1 MDIPEIPCAP
11 RFATGTPLFEGRWI
25 CNAFGRYYLPVS
37 ISPSGEHEF
46 QRLKHLNEGAVGRDF
61 VPQSPHH
68 DGIAHN
74 FPVQLFPLK
83 PLRKGCRRIFVALAG
98 PLLACSPA
106 LDWRTTPVSNT
117 ALVALFPCKPDDFSR
132 RLSLAGQ
139 SQLVTL
145 TSCQAAGLTFAV
157 AAADVQQSHLAPA
170 ALAALR
176 QSAEQNFGGTVQLLA
191 PRTLPGAD
199 TGAPAQRVSAELVRA
214 EGDPLRAQ
222 MLFFS
227 HGPWIFQATVMGTL
241 PTAETVEF
249 FFDNLKLAP

>member
-1 MDIPEIPCAP
+1 M
-11 RFATGTPLFEGRWI
+11 R
-25 CNAFGRYYLPVS
+25 
-37 ISPSGEHEF
+37 
-46 QRLKHLNEGAVGRDF
+46 GAVGRDF
-61 VPQSPHH
+61 VPQSRHH

-74 FPVQLFPLK
+74 FPVQASPLQ
-83 PLRKGCRRIFVALAG
+83 PFRKGYRWILMAFAG
-98 PLLACSPA
+98 LLLACSPS

-117 ALVALFPCKPDDFSR
+117 ALAALFPCKPDHFSR

-157 AAADVQQSHLAPA
+157 AAADVQQPHLAPA

-176 QSAEQNFGGTVQLLA
+176 QSAEQNFGGSVQLLA
-191 PRTLPGAD
+191 PRTVPGAD
-199 TGAPAQRVSAELVRA
+199 TGGSAQRVSAELVRS

-227 HGPWIFQATVMGTL
+227 RGAWVFQATVMGTP
-241 PTAETVEF
+241 PTAEAVEF